1 MSEEPVDQTE
11 AAAEVEDHAVEVGR
25 PKPRVKPKPDLPAE
39 ELQDPDLAHEV
50 AGEPEAQQAEP
61 AADPQ
66 PQPQSDTTPHAA
78 TPVYQAAV
86 TGDKD
91 DVYLSNCIVKNPAN
105 RKSLTIHHLQRRL
118 WELGFTSAADDKDG
132 YYGDLTID
140 SVMAFQEANGLEGTG
155 IVDQETFLAI
165 FENDPIVVTHD

>member
-1 MSEEPVDQTE
+1 MNDDTASKAEV
-11 AAAEVEDHAVEVGR
+11 AAEVEAIEQAEVGQ
-25 PKPRVKPKPDLPAE
+25 PKPRAKAKPA
-39 ELQDPDLAHEV
+39 QDPGDD
-50 AGEPEAQQAEP
+50 AGISSKPVDDAEP